1 MSNVRRAKAR
11 FPEGAR
17 VRAFRTGAG
26 LTLDDLADQLKR
38 AGSKRRPSTAKLSRI
53 ENGLQPVPT
62 DILAP
67 LAKIT
72 SIPAGILRPDLAAMF
87 AQQSAAA

>member
-1 MSNVRRAKAR
+1 MSNVRRKAR

-17 VRAFRTGAG
+17 VRAFREDAG

-53 ENGLQPVPT
+53 ENGLQPIPT

-72 SIPAGILRPDLAAMF
+72 RIPVGILRPDLAAMF
-87 AQQSAAA
+87 VGVAA